1 MCILY
6 LLLDT
11 NLDSRTIIITLDLTH
26 PAPDLLKQFG
36 ESELSNHGTHQYLS
50 TYILHSLPKMPYL
63 SLRNIQKS

>member
-36 ESELSNHGTHQYLS
+36 ESELSNHG
-50 TYILHSLPKMPYL
+50 
-63 SLRNIQKS
+63 